1 MRKRLIYISGTVLL
15 ALLVGLVVWQTSFH
29 FGDFAPSSPQQTLI
43 LWAVSTLIFILTVTL
58 GFMLARNFVKL
69 WVERHGNREGSRI
82 RSKLVIG
89 ALVLTFTPVVFLVVF
104 SLGVLNR
111 NLDKWFTRPAEN
123 IKINLTSV
131 GLAIEEEAVSRAFAL
146 ADWASTLPEV
156 ERARAGES
164 GLWGALTKQCQDRNI
179 LEVRV
184 EPRDGGVVRLC
195 SEWTRDHRIVQ
206 VRRGDLV
213 LTTFVPI
220 DLARTQTSI
229 TKSIAEYDQLHENKR
244 KLRSLYHQLL
254 LLITLFILFL
264 ATWVALFL
272 ARQISVPISALLGAA
287 QEIRRGNLAYR
298 VRVSAIDELAS
309 LVRAFNEMTQELEA
323 NRGELEKRRQ
333 FTEAILESIPTGVIS
348 ISATGQI
355 QSVNRALRG
364 FFPAELVDRASRL
377 ADLFS
382 RDDLSE
388 IRYLMN
394 RARRMGVAGSQLE
407 LQRDG
412 KNVQAS
418 VTVAALEHRHSPGF
432 VVVLEDTS
440 DMLRAQKA
448 AAWHEVARRIAHEI
462 KNPLTPI
469 SLCADRIAVQLEHPN
484 PETSRILTECSRI
497 ISSEVQTVRTLVDE
511 FSQFARLPAA
521 QPVMADLNE
530 VVENALSVFAGR
542 LEDITVVLDLSPA
555 LPQVRIDREQFKRL
569 VVNLVDN
576 AAEAMKESL
585 VRKLYIGTSAPTPDT
600 VELTIADTGS
610 GITSADKERLFLP
623 YFTTKSRGTGLG
635 LAIVNHI
642 VSEHDAQIRV
652 EDNIPAGARF
662 VIELSVPVVAE
673 TEALPTAGA
682 RS

>member
-15 ALLVGLVVWQTSFH
+15 AVLVGLVVWQTSFH

-69 WVERHGNREGSRI
+69 YVERHGNREGSRI

-89 ALVLTFTPVVFLVVF
+89 ALVLTFTPVVFLVLF

-111 NLDKWFTRPAEN
+111 NLDKWFTRPAED
-123 IKINLTSV
+123 IKIDLTSV
-131 GLAIEEEAVSRAFAL
+131 GVAIEREAVDRAFAL

-156 ERARAGES
+156 NRARTGAAGLS
-164 GLWGALTKQCQDRNI
+164 GSLDAVCKQRNI
-179 LEVRV
+179 LEIRIDA
-184 EPRDGGVVRLC
+184 PGKGVVRLC
-195 SEWTRDHRIVQ
+195 SEPAGDQRPVQ

-213 LTTFVPI
+213 LTTLLPI
-220 DLARTQTSI
+220 NLAHTQENI
-229 TKSIAEYDQLHENKR
+229 NRAIAEYNQLHANK
-244 KLRSLYHQLL
+244 KSMRSLYHQLL

-287 QEIRRGNLAYR
+287 QEIRRGNLAWR
-298 VRVSAIDELAS
+298 VRVNAIDELAS

-348 ISATGQI
+348 VSAAGQI
-355 QSVNRALRG
+355 QSVNRALKG
-364 FFPAELVDRASRL
+364 FFPAELVDRVSRL
-377 ADLFS
+377 EDLFG

-394 RARRMGVAGSQLE
+394 RARRMGAAASQFE
-407 LQRDG
+407 IQRDG
-412 KNVQAS
+412 KDVQLS
-418 VTVAALEHRHSPGF
+418 ITVAALEDKHNPGF
-432 VVVLEDTS
+432 VLVLEDTS

-469 SLCADRIAVQLEHPN
+469 SLCADRIALQLKHPN
-484 PETSRILTECSRI
+484 PNTSRILTECSRI
-497 ISSEVQTVRTLVDE
+497 ISSEVETLRTLVDE

-521 QPVMADLNE
+521 QPALASLNE
-530 VVENALSVFAGR
+530 VVENALGVFAGR
-542 LEDITVVLDLSPA
+542 LDSIEVIRDLAPA
-555 LPQVRIDREQFKRL
+555 LPSVRIDREQFKRL

-576 AAEAMKESL
+576 AAEAMKSSL
-585 VRKLYIGTSAPTPDT
+585 VRRLYIGTSAPTPEI
-600 VELTIADTGS
+600 VELTVADTGC
-610 GITSADKERLFLP
+610 GISAVDKQKLFLP

-642 VSEHDAQIRV
+642 VSEHGSQIRV
-652 EDNIPAGARF
+652 EDNFPAGARF
-662 VIELSVPVVAE
+662 IVELPAAASVE
-673 TEALPTAGA
+673 TEAMPVAGA
-682 RS
+682 SP